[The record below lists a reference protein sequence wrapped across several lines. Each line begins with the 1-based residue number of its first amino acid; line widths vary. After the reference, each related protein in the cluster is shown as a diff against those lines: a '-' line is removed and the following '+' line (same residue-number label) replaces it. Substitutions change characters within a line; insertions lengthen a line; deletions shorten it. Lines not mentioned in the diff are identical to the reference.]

1 MRGIGRRNFL
11 SSFYLKKWQM
21 LFKPKAKEEKPEEGN
36 RSGVLG
42 MSSILLK
49 ATESNHKVLRWRNHP
64 DAKAILRILSVWG
77 VLSTLSARHFQGSL
91 AASCLR
97 AVCRMWGGHCSQGWR
112 GGCFQMDKL
121 DDWQCH
127 SLPQCPTKSG
137 VRSHCFQLC
146 AKSHRFLIL
155 IL

>member
-64 DAKAILRILSVWG
+64 DAKAILRILSVYVVG
-77 VLSTLSARHFQGSL
+77 SAFNFECQTLSRLPGSKL
-91 AASCLR
+91 PESGMQNVGWPLQS
-97 AVCRMWGGHCSQGWR
+97 RMKER
-112 GGCFQMDKL
+112 MLL
-121 DDWQCH
+121 D
-127 SLPQCPTKSG
+127 G
-137 VRSHCFQLC
+137 
-146 AKSHRFLIL
+146 
-155 IL
+155 